1 MEISQ
6 NFVALSEYMNFTT
19 YQIPG
24 PIGTHLY
31 LQHLHKPSGRYVW
44 QVVNYVGRIIIA
56 ILEFHH
62 VHQEVAFQLQFKK
75 KTNMNLFACI
85 DKTSIKNPSV
95 FLRRFQFF
103 RDTME

>member
-1 MEISQ
+1 MPCAARFRTPRCIHS
-6 NFVALSEYMNFTT
+6 LSRFTSKLECMFICTT

-24 PIGTHLY
+24 PLGTHLY

-62 VHQEVAFQLQFKK
+62 VHQEVAFELQFKK
-75 KTNMNLFACI
+75 QTN
-85 DKTSIKNPSV
+85 K
-95 FLRRFQFF
+95 
-103 RDTME
+103 

>member
-1 MEISQ
+1 MPSLG
-6 NFVALSEYMNFTT
+6 VRSLCDTT

-62 VHQEVAFQLQFKK
+62 VHQEVALQLQFKK
-75 KTNMNLFACI
+75 KINI
-85 DKTSIKNPSV
+85 
-95 FLRRFQFF
+95 
-103 RDTME
+103 

>member
-1 MEISQ
+1 MFIC
-6 NFVALSEYMNFTT
+6 TT

-24 PIGTHLY
+24 PLGTHLY

-62 VHQEVAFQLQFKK
+62 VHQEAAFQLQFKK
-75 KTNMNLFACI
+75 KTNKEIFFKKFPYLFI
-85 DKTSIKNPSV
+85 
-95 FLRRFQFF
+95 
-103 RDTME
+103 